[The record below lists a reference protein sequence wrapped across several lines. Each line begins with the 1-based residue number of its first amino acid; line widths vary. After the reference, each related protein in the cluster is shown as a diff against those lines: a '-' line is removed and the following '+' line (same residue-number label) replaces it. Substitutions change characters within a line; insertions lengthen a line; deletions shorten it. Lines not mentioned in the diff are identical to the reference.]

1 MLKIMRITTV
11 PVSLLILFKNQLQF
25 ISKSYQVVAVSSG
38 GEQLDRVASE
48 ANVKTIRVDMTRKVT
63 PVKDF
68 VSFINLV
75 KVIVIEKPFIVHTHT
90 PKAGL
95 LGMMAAKVTGVPV
108 RLHTVAGLPLLEKKG
123 LFRHL
128 LNFTEKV
135 TYLCATR
142 VYPNSVRMMEIINE
156 NNFCNQKKL
165 HVIGN
170 GSTNGIDTKYFD
182 PEGFNEDFK
191 LRFRES
197 LKIERDS
204 FVFCFIG
211 RIVTDKGITEL
222 VEAFLTLH
230 KINSNAKLLLVG
242 PFEKHL
248 DPLKHSVEKQIFNHP
263 SIIWVDYQDDVR
275 PFLSI
280 TNVFVFPSYREG
292 FPNVLMQAGAMGIP
306 CIASDINGCN
316 EIIKQGKN
324 GLIVPVKNTVAL
336 LNAMKML
343 MDDNGLLTQL
353 AKHSR
358 TIITSNYE
366 CSYVMNELLKEYNTQ
381 IENYYSGISGTS
393 LSTKS

>member
-38 GEQLDRVASE
+38 GKQLDQVARD
-48 ANVKTIRVDMTRKVT
+48 ANVRTIRVDMTRKVT

-68 VSFINLV
+68 LSFINLV
-75 KVIVIEKPFIVHTHT
+75 KVMLIEKPFIVHTHT

-95 LGMMAAKVTGVPV
+95 LGMMAAKVIGVPV

-123 LFRHL
+123 LLRHL

-142 VYPNSVRMMEIINE
+142 VYPNSVKMMEIINE

-170 GSTNGIDTKYFD
+170 GSTNGIDTKHFN
-182 PEGFNEDFK
+182 PESFSEDSK
-191 LRFRES
+191 SRFRKS
-197 LKIERDS
+197 LGFDQCS

-222 VEAFLTLH
+222 VEAFSTLY
-230 KINSNAKLLLVG
+230 KINSDAKLLLVG

-248 DPLKHSVEKQIFNHP
+248 DPLKNSIEKQIFNHP
-263 SIIWVDYQDDVR
+263 SIIWVDYQEDVR
-275 PFLSI
+275 SFLSI
-280 TNVFVFPSYREG
+280 TDVFVFPSYREG

-316 EIIKQGKN
+316 EIIKHGKN
-324 GLIVPVKNTVAL
+324 GLIVPVKNIAAL
-336 LNAMKML
+336 FKAMKLL
-343 MDDNGLLTQL
+343 MDDSDLLILL
-353 AKHSR
+353 AMYSR
-358 TIITSNYE
+358 SIITSNYE
-366 CSYVMNELLKEYNTQ
+366 CSYVMNELLKEYKAQ
-381 IENYYSGISGTS
+381 IENYYSTVTNTS
-393 LSTKS
+393 IYTKN